1 MKRIVTLMIVGL
13 FMFGFS
19 AHASGFRKDVVIAW
33 DQLGLDASF
42 KQFKKANKINQQE
55 ILTALLARANEEYYK
70 CKSIEEIYDLRD
82 KLQII
87 RFYNERAKQEFITV
101 TNGINKLNRKLIDVE
116 AKYKKT
122 HVILN
127 SRDADNYSGWGQ
139 ELD

>member
-1 MKRIVTLMIVGL
+1 MKRFLSLAIVGL
-13 FMFGFS
+13 LLFSFS
-19 AHASGFRKDVVIAW
+19 ATASGFRKDVVIIW
-33 DQLGLDASF
+33 EQLGQDASF

-70 CKSIEEIYDLRD
+70 CKTLDDIYDLRE

-101 TNGINKLNRKLIDVE
+101 TNGINTLNRKLIDVE
-116 AKYKKT
+116 ANYKKT
-122 HVILN
+122 KVILN